1 MGRSETMRRV
11 YPGVL
16 QVAAFMPMSL
26 ARHVNA

>member
-1 MGRSETMRRV
+1 MRRV